1 MNQRVVL
8 FLLNRYSNGQ
18 AAYGKGT
25 SNKLKSILSLTI
37 HNQLFNQL
45 LTRILAK
52 GNLIGSVLKGS
63 TDIYQKERDYDCRLK
78 IT

>member
-8 FLLNRYSNGQ
+8 FLLNRYSKGQ

-25 SNKLKSILSLTI
+25 SNK
-37 HNQLFNQL
+37 LFNQL